1 MESQHYRSA
10 GVPVLPRN
18 RPLQFR
24 EELLWLPGAG
34 KLYPPSENG
43 VLDAIRLIPP
53 EKLRALT
60 GRPNLYATPAA
71 VIAERCALTAEESEQ
86 LRNALELWR
95 KKRLPLAESL
105 PPGLAGK
112 LEMNF
117 STRES
122 GAYTIQAD
130 ASSPENPG
138 VRLRVTVRPV
148 TGSRSFEYYEFFSY

>member
-71 VIAERCALTAEESEQ
+71 VIAERCTLTAEESEQ
-86 LRNALELWR
+86 LRNALDLWR
-95 KKRLPLAESL
+95 EKRLPLAESRL
-105 PPGLAGK
+105 RPCRK

-130 ASSPENPG
+130 ASSPG
-138 VRLRVTVRPV
+138 KIRVCA
-148 TGSRSFEYYEFFSY
+148 SE